1 MLSLFSTGLRVKATI
16 ATAAT
21 AAAAFIIIRGGPA
34 AIDLSAEASTA
45 VDGSALTTNYTSLQW
60 AAVPGQA
67 VLDTPAVHDIGPLQ
81 GDLPA
86 SAGPVM
92 PADRWNGPAATVLS
106 TIKASGLLA
115 VSRPLPAPL
124 GIAPVDLDVPLP
136 PDPQGVVGVDL
147 PSVSAQIAIM
157 TAADNAPS
165 DTPTLPAVN
174 SYPLNSRA
182 SGS

>member
-1 MLSLFSTGLRVKATI
+1 MLSLLSTGVRIKAAI
-16 ATAAT
+16 AAAAT
-21 AAAAFIIIRGGPA
+21 VAAAFIIVRGGPA

-45 VDGSALTTNYTSLQW
+45 IDGSALTTNYTALQW

-86 SAGPVM
+86 SAGPVI

-106 TIKASGLLA
+106 AIEASGLLA
-115 VSRPLPAPL
+115 ANRPLLAPL
-124 GIAPVDLDVPLP
+124 GIVPVDFVVPP
-136 PDPQGVVGVDL
+136 PSDPQGVVGVDL
-147 PSVSAQIAIM
+147 PPASPQIAIV

-165 DTPTLPAVN
+165 DTPALPAVN

>member
-1 MLSLFSTGLRVKATI
+1 MLSLLSTGLRVKAAI

-21 AAAAFIIIRGGPA
+21 VAAALIIIRGGPA

-45 VDGSALTTNYTSLQW
+45 VDGSAVTTNYTALQW

-86 SAGPVM
+86 SAGPVI

-106 TIKASGLLA
+106 AIQASGLLA
-115 VSRPLPAPL
+115 ANRPLPAPL
-124 GIAPVDLDVPLP
+124 GVGPLDVSVP
-136 PDPQGVVGVDL
+136 PPSDPQAVVGVDL
-147 PSVSAQIAIM
+147 PLASSQIAFV
-157 TAADNAPS
+157 TAADRVSS
-165 DTPTLPAVN
+165 DTRPLPAVN

-182 SGS
+182 CGS